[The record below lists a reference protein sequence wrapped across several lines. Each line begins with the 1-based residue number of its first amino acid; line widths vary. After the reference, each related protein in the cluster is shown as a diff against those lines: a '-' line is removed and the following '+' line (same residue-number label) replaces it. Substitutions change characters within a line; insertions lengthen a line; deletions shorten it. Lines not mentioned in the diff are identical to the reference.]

1 MTLRFVIHEAGHLHI
16 CVCIYIYIYIYIYI
30 DITKLALRAPDCRFR
45 GDRLA
50 F

>member
-16 CVCIYIYIYIYIYI
+16 CVCIYIYIYI